1 MENLFNRFLCL
12 VMSSSDKDEDRNII
26 KWRRGWHRKFDVQDL
41 SYMKFPFCEP
51 FPTHFFIF
59 EPTSEE
65 KKKGLTFVSAWIE
78 RGTTFSWNC
87 FPSMRK
93 KKGWKQEV
101 EKQRKSHKFSFC
113 MRTYF
118 YRIFHS
124 FILEINWRFSLE
136 IAALDSYIFRLSF
149 HTSWYT
155 AHEKWARSRL
165 ELAILRRCDF
175 MCFSC
180 LRMF

>member
-12 VMSSSDKDEDRNII
+12 VMFSSDKDEDRNII

-65 KKKGLTFVSAWIE
+65 KKRFNFC
-78 RGTTFSWNC
+78 FSLNWTWNNI
-87 FPSMRK
+87 FLKLLSEYAK

-175 MCFSC
+175 VCFSC
-180 LRMF
+180 SRLF